1 MENSNFE
8 AIKMAVKQ
16 DSTGYVLNLRIH
28 PNDFPE
34 ELLRDFVGSRYM
46 VVMVKLDNEN
56 KPEIRVRNYIKEA
69 GIICRD
75 PDFWDFLFDRMD
87 IFGKNEENAI
97 SFIYEH
103 CKIKSRK
110 ELASSQEATTLFNLI
125 KKEFQE
131 WKAKKIEK

>member
-46 VVMVKLDNEN
+46 VVMVKLDDDNR
-56 KPEIRVRNYIKEA
+56 PEIRVRNYVKEA

-75 PDFWDFLFDRMD
+75 PDFWDFLFNRMD
-87 IFGKNEENAI
+87 IFEKNEENAI
-97 SFIYEH
+97 NFIYDH

-110 ELASSQEATTLFNLI
+110 ELASTQEATTLFNLI

-131 WKAKKIEK
+131 WKAKKTEK